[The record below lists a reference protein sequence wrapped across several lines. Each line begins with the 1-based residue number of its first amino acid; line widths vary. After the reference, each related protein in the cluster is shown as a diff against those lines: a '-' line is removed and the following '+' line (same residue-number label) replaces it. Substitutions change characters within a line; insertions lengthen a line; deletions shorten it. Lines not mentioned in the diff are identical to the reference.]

1 MMSKVT
7 SLVLLILMAL
17 TGSAFAQHE
26 QAFPFNFNDGSDP
39 QGDLISD
46 AAGNLYGTTT
56 YGGNGACDDERG
68 HLGCGTV
75 FEMSPP
81 VPPNGQWTLKTL
93 HSFDI
98 NVDDV
103 AYPIGN
109 LVFDSMGNLY
119 GVSSGGGA
127 YFEGAVFELSPQSGG
142 SWNLA
147 LLFSFTCGTC
157 NPQGGL
163 VIDSTGNLY
172 GTALG
177 EGDCGRVQCGAIYE
191 VSQSGG
197 QWLLQDLYV
206 FEGGEDG
213 AAPIGSVTFDS
224 QGNLYGTTTSAAA
237 FGFGGVFRLSPPSM
251 QGQLWT
257 ETTPPPLQGQ
267 PWTETT
273 LHSFGSVS
281 NDGTS
286 PKAGVSVGPN
296 GTLVGTTS
304 EGGIKS
310 DSCVLGCGTVFGLIP
325 PSTSGG
331 QWGYKILYSFR
342 ATSTDGALPYSNLT
356 LLSSKSGTVAYGTTF
371 TGGAF
376 NAGTIFEVTQSGP
389 GTWTETP
396 IYNFTG
402 GRDGGYP
409 MSGLLLNGPA
419 LYGTTFSGGIDNK
432 NCASGCGTVFR
443 LSR

>member
-257 ETTPPPLQGQ
+257 ETT
-267 PWTETT
+267 
-273 LHSFGSVS
+273 LHSFGSVP
-281 NDGTS
+281 NDGTT
-286 PKAGVSVGPN
+286 PTAGVTLGPD
-296 GTLVGTTS
+296 GTLVGTTY
-304 EGGIKS
+304 EGGFTGGNCGS
-310 DSCVLGCGTVFGLIP
+310 VGCGTVFGLAP
-325 PSTSGG
+325 PSSPGG
-331 QWGYKILYSFR
+331 QWGYRVLYSF
-342 ATSTDGALPYSNLT
+342 GAVPGDAERPYSGLSLLT
-356 LLSSKSGTVAYGTTF
+356 SKSGTVAYGTTIY
-371 TGGAF
+371 GGSSGQ
-376 NAGTIFEVTQSGP
+376 GTVFELIQSSP
-389 GTWTETP
+389 GVWTETP
-396 IYNFTG
+396 VYSFSG
-402 GRDGGYP
+402 GRDGGQP
-409 MSGLLLNGPA
+409 VAGVLLQGNA
-419 LYGTTFSGGIDNK
+419 LYGTTVEGGVSYK
-432 NCASGCGTVFR
+432 NCPFGCGTVFR
-443 LSR
+443 LSH